1 MGDDEYYQ
9 ELKKDESRIYEKL
22 KQDITPEEKK
32 SLFAELST
40 ISRLKTN
47 ILKRSH

>member
-9 ELKKDESRIYEKL
+9 ELRKDESKIFEKL

-32 SLFAELST
+32 MLFAELGT
-40 ISRLKTN
+40 ISRMKTN
-47 ILKRSH
+47 ILKRSQ